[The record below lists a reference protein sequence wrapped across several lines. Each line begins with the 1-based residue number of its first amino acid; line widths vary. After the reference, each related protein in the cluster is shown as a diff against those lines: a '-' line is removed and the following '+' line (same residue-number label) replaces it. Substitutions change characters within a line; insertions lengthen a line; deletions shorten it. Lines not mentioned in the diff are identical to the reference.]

1 MTTRIKFF
9 GLMCFFSILLIFG
22 SGNEFNISAADNKE
36 RLLDDAREA
45 LKFEAVIKKAKESVV
60 LLSVN
65 PNVDPLTNP
74 LQGAMCAGVV
84 VDAIGHVITNFHCVH
99 KQNYIKLYYF
109 NKDDWQEY
117 DVNVIGLDPLADL
130 ALLQVLGKEGPVPFL
145 KFAKG
150 AGKIAEGTEVF
161 ALGHPMGMIW
171 TVTKGII
178 SSTARYARHPYIKA
192 VQTDAAINKGNSG
205 GPLMNMKGEIVG
217 INALIVS
224 KISENAGVA
233 VAIRGDIVKKSFES
247 MLDNGKVDRPA
258 VGVMIVALARE
269 PTRKKILKE
278 FPKQN
283 PGHIPN
289 TFGLL
294 IRPDVNIP
302 DGLKAFDTIIMVN
315 DVVINNG
322 LQFSDELSKHK
333 IGDSVTLTI
342 IRKRVFRRVDITLK
356 VFPVPIDAL
365 YDVKAKPMPLPK
377 IPELEKPPSE
387 EPKQENSE
395 PEKPK

>member
-1 MTTRIKFF
+1 MNKLKSF
-9 GLMCFFSILLIFG
+9 GLVCFSLLLILSSCSSALF
-22 SGNEFNISAADNKE
+22 ENISKPDNNV
-36 RLLDDAREA
+36 LVDARDA
-45 LKFEAVIKKAKESVV
+45 FKFESVLKRVKESVV
-60 LLSVN
+60 ILSMN
-65 PNVDPLTNP
+65 PNVNPDTDPSQSAL
-74 LQGAMCAGVV
+74 CSGVV
-84 VDAIGHVITNFHCVH
+84 VDDIGHILTNFHCVYN
-99 KQNYIKLYYF
+99 QNYIRLFYYD
-109 NKDDWQEY
+109 KEDWEQYE
-117 DVNVIGLDPLADL
+117 VNVIGLDPLADL